1 MDRDNWDN
9 PSTGTSNAESQAN
22 SYVDHVSLYRISGI
36 GLSVTGTAN
45 DSGPYSNIIFDPD
58 NRRVARRA

>member
-1 MDRDNWDN
+1 M
-9 PSTGTSNAESQAN
+9 SITSACTGFQAT
-22 SYVDHVSLYRISGI
+22 